1 MPRTSDAPAVSAPRA
16 GFASPAAVGP
26 AELVA
31 DCLAGSQRAW
41 TALVEQYS
49 PLVWTVARSHRLR
62 PADCEEVYQL
72 TWLRVHQSLAR
83 LHSPH
88 RFPAW
93 ITTCARR
100 ESLKQ
105 CQKSGRYVPVGD
117 GSAFDRP
124 AADHGPESALLSRER
139 RSEIL
144 LALSELP
151 ARDRALLALLSAD
164 PAPGYDDVSRRLGIA
179 RGSVGPLRGRA
190 LRRLADRL
198 RAQGVLT
205 AADV

>member
-1 MPRTSDAPAVSAPRA
+1 VPRTSDAPAVLAPRTGSA
-16 GFASPAAVGP
+16 APAGP

-31 DCLAGSQRAW
+31 ACLSGSQRAW
-41 TALVEQYS
+41 AALVDQYS
-49 PLVWTVARSHRLR
+49 PLVWTVARSHRLD
-62 PADCEEVYQL
+62 ASDCEEVYQL
-72 TWLRVHQSLAR
+72 TWLRVYQSLAR

-105 CQKSGRYVPVGD
+105 YQRTGRYVPVGD
-117 GSAFDRP
+117 GSAFERP
-124 AADHGPESALLSRER
+124 AADHDPESALLSRER
-139 RSEIL
+139 RSEVL
-144 LALSELP
+144 LALSGLP

-164 PAPGYDDVSRRLGIA
+164 PAPGYDEVSRRLGIA

-198 RAQGVLT
+198 HAQGVLT
-205 AADV
+205 AADM